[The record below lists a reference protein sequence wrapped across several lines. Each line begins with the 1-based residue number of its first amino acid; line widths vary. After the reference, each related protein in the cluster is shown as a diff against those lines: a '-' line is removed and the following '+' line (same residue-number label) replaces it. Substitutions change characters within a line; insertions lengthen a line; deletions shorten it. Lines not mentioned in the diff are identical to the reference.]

1 MAYEVI
7 IATGRADGADADK
20 PLKLALVYNDANG
33 NEQIGDLIQL
43 PSASATHSNIFENGQ
58 LDLFNAIDFTRG
70 GVSINTDDFTGV
82 MVGFTDKD
90 WQLDTIWITN
100 RQTGMYCWKHADK
113 FFGSGPGVGTAS
125 NPYRLL
131 LDGDRA
137 VEPGLVDPPRIVDSF
152 NMRISTQGGNS
163 DYGTNGHV
171 YFKLFDNTGHASH
184 ASRKDQW
191 FNQYQAGETN
201 DLPGFDTQFGPLS
214 HEIINVLIFKDDGD
228 GWRPDTLQI
237 KASILAQGVDYF
249 DLASHM
255 PPGEVSLDT
264 HHNWMMAP
272 RSSREPVKEGA

>member
-7 IATGRADGADADK
+7 IATGRDPGADADK
-20 PLKLALVYNDANG
+20 PLKLALVYNDADG
-33 NEQIGDLIQL
+33 NEQVGDLIQL
-43 PSASATHSNIFENGQ
+43 PSTSATHGNIFENGQ
-58 LDLFNAIDFTRG
+58 LDVFTAINFTRG
-70 GVSINTDDFTGV
+70 GVSIDTDDFTGV

-100 RQTGMYCWKHADK
+100 RQTGVYRWKHAGK
-113 FFGSGPGVGTAS
+113 FFGSGYDVGTAS
-125 NPYRLL
+125 EPYKLL

-137 VEPGLVDPPRIVDSF
+137 EQPELMNPRTVDSF
-152 NMRISTQGGNS
+152 NMTISTQGGNS

-191 FNQYQAGETN
+191 GNQYQAGETN
-201 DLPGFDTQFGPLS
+201 TLSGFDTQFGPLS
-214 HEIINVLIFKDDGD
+214 HEIIRVLIFKSDGD
-228 GWRPDTLQI
+228 GWRPDTLQVR
-237 KASILAQGVDYF
+237 ASLLAQGVDYF

-264 HHNWMMAP
+264 HHNWMTAP
-272 RSSREPVKEGA
+272 RSTRESAGGDA